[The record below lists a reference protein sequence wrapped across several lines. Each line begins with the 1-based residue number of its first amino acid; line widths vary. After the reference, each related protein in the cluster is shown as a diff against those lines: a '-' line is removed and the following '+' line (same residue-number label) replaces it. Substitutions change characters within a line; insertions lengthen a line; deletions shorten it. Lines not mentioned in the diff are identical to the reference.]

1 MPTGNKSITLQNRL
15 QQVAPSFSRDA
26 HNIVGTKEWA
36 FTKCHDEHFIKYN
49 AEKAQESFFSS
60 MSHEEKQEYLS
71 KIPRAFADSQ
81 KLKNEQ
87 FIDNITAWIDGNGWQ
102 YIEGGEAHGSWI
114 NPHYPN
120 QTFQGGGAS
129 LPVATCLPVA
139 NRVETVEFPL
149 SPFEDDPHGIACHV
163 IVNTAGSRKE
173 IRPNKWTDLSST
185 RRGRKQKRT
194 VEMYN
199 RRYSRWEQ
207 YNEANQI
214 KDVMRRNEAIAGLK
228 MKFHNENVKR
238 EQKKMGYTD
247 EQIAAAN

>member
-1 MPTGNKSITLQNRL
+1 MTNGNKSITLQNRL
-15 QQVAPSFSRDA
+15 QQTSRSFSRDT

-36 FTKCHDEHFIKYN
+36 FTKRSDRNVIKYN
-49 AEKAQESFFSS
+49 AEKARESFFSS
-60 MSHEEKQEYLS
+60 MSHDEKQNYLS

-81 KLKNEQ
+81 KLKNEK

-102 YIEGGEAHGSWI
+102 YIEGREAHGSWI

-120 QTFQGGGAS
+120 QTFQGGMAS
-129 LPVATCLPVA
+129 LPVT
-139 NRVETVEFPL
+139 NGVETIEFPL
-149 SPFEDDPHGIACHV
+149 SSFEDDPHGIACHV
-163 IVNTAGSRKE
+163 NACNSGLRKE
-173 IRPNKWTDLSST
+173 IRPNKWTDMAAT

-199 RRYSRWEQ
+199 RRYSRREQ

-214 KDVMRRNEAIAGLK
+214 KDVMCRNEAIAGLK
-228 MKFHNENVKR
+228 MNFHNEDVRR

-247 EQIAAAN
+247 EQITAEN